1 MDNTDNKL
9 IDTKHGKLTRKQK
22 NFIDNLLT
30 YTTLNDAALHAGYS
44 QASASNIKS
53 LIRQSPILTNAIKDL
68 YTQNNIARLHDIMT
82 IEGNVLEHCKDI
94 NNVDNVPKHAQ
105 TLKQIK
111 QAAGVLD
118 IEPTAKSITININ
131 AIEKIQVAM
140 ADVLRQRMIP
150 VHSDDD
156 ACTP

>member
-1 MDNTDNKL
+1 MNNTDNKL

-53 LIRQSPILTNAIKDL
+53 LIRQSPVLTNAIRDL

-82 IEGNVLEHCKDI
+82 IEGNVLEHCKNP
-94 NNVDNVPKHAQ
+94 NNVDNVAKHARML
-105 TLKQIK
+105 TEIK
-111 QAAGVLD
+111 RSAGVIQD
-118 IEPTAKSITININ
+118 DVKPQAITININ

-156 ACTP
+156 VV